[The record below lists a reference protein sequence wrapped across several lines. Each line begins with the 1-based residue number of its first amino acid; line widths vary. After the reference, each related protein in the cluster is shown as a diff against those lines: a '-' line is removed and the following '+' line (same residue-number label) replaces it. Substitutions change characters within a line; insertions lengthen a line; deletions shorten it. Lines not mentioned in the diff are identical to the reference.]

1 MHAANKVP
9 SRGSRDRPGPRVR
22 DAKSDDAGRLTFPP
36 PSVFLNPK
44 TREQNEIEKECKT
57 PYRYTRR
64 AHTAVA
70 VWHTHTAVAHFGLCT
85 GAAQPSRTEPEHPCA
100 VNPARPTRAIQKR
113 KKDISMH
120 LAHYFLTQ
128 HSLDMCGHLIHSQHS
143 VTQPRTNTR
152 DTTRRGEYRAT
163 RRPTTAMHD
172 GTPWPCPLCSLTPPH
187 RRGQVARRVVH

>member
-44 TREQNEIEKECKT
+44 TREQNEIEKECKAVT
-57 PYRYTRR
+57 SR
-64 AHTAVA
+64 ALAVA
-70 VWHTHTAVAHFGLCT
+70 VWHTHTAVAHSTSEFRLDFGLCT
-85 GAAQPSRTEPEHPCA
+85 AQAAQPSPST
-100 VNPARPTRAIQKR
+100 RPTRARSKNE
-113 KKDISMH
+113 KKIYQH

-152 DTTRRGEYRAT
+152 HGGGSIEPRNAQLPRC
-163 RRPTTAMHD
+163 TTALPGRVLSALSHHRIEEAR
-172 GTPWPCPLCSLTPPH
+172 SL
-187 RRGQVARRVVH
+187 AESSIS